1 MEARHCA
8 SELEQTLGAPVF
20 LDSDDLTDLRELL
33 EQVRESDVLLF
44 FQSRSV
50 LERPYCLLELHT
62 AVTAGVPIVA
72 VNVRGGNEYSHAD
85 AEHLLRYL
93 DTELEARNPGAS
105 RLLQKHG
112 VDLTELAHTLS
123 GIVPN
128 LISIEFN
135 PSGSRLNLAASL
147 LDIAQTM
154 RIAKPAALDEA
165 QEGRQAWLTARAG
178 SPTGRRSSHGA
189 VHAHGGRPAAVEKS
203 SSLAP
208 VPFEVPELPGHHEPR
223 PAFMTRLKR
232 ALGVELSAEEEAS
245 EAEAREQRS
254 EAEEAAAQGAARA
267 EAQAAEASGRVT
279 VVGMGGAGKTSIAT
293 AVARDPSVRA
303 RFERVLW
310 VTLGQTP
317 NLTHLQGVLCK
328 QLKDEELTGGV
339 SPEAARA
346 QLARA
351 AQGRRVLLLL
361 DDLWDVA
368 HERPLAIL
376 ELGLPTGSRCL
387 ITTRI
392 RGRFKGVELDLG
404 SMAPA
409 EALRLLL
416 AGAGLE
422 AVREAGADAPPD
434 APPPAAAGRQVAAE
448 KAAEAAEIARL
459 WAGPPPAAAGWQ
471 VAAEKAAAAAEIAR
485 LCGGLPLCLSV
496 ASSMMALHPM
506 DWQTRVVQLLQGD
519 DRAELLESDVACGGG
534 GSGRSGGGG
543 GGADGG
549 EAQPATVEERVIAA
563 SLSSLPA
570 GSGMLVR
577 FFCGLAVFPED
588 LVVPVPVLDALAG
601 MWVLDEPG
609 ARPLSHERK
618 VSKLRKW
625 LQTLLQHSLI
635 KGCAAPV
642 DRWRAVH
649 RRAWQAG
656 ACAALP

>member
-93 DTELEARNPGAS
+93 DTELEVRNPGAS

-165 QEGRQAWLTARAG
+165 QEGRQAWLTARSG

-189 VHAHGGRPAAVEKS
+189 VHAHGGRAAAVEKS

-434 APPPAAAGRQVAAE
+434 APPLTAAG
-448 KAAEAAEIARL
+448 
-459 WAGPPPAAAGWQ
+459 GQ

-519 DRAELLESDVACGGG
+519 DRAELLESDVAYGDG
-534 GSGRSGGGG
+534 GSGGSGGGG
-543 GGADGG
+543 GSADGG

-570 GSGMLVR
+570 GSGMLVH

-642 DRWRAVH
+642 DRWHAVH

>member
-1 MEARHCA
+1 MEARHCHA
-8 SELEQTLGAPVF
+8 ELEQTLGAPVF

-33 EQVRESDVLLF
+33 DQVRESDVLLF

-50 LERPYCLLELHT
+50 LTRPYCLLELHT

-85 AEHLLRYL
+85 AAHLLRYL
-93 DTELEARNPGAS
+93 DTELEVRNPGAS

-165 QEGRQAWLTARAG
+165 EEGRQAWLTARSG
-178 SPTGRRSSHGA
+178 SPTARRSSSYGA
-189 VHAHGGRPAAVEKS
+189 VHAHGGRAAAVAKS

-232 ALGVELSAEEEAS
+232 ALGAELSAEEEAS
-245 EAEAREQRS
+245 EAEACEHRS

-293 AVARDPSVRA
+293 AVARDASVRS

-310 VTLGQTP
+310 VTLGQAP

-328 QLKDEELTGGV
+328 QLTDEELTGGV

-361 DDLWDVA
+361 DDLWDPA

-376 ELGLPTGSRCL
+376 ELGLPAGSRCL

-404 SMAPA
+404 SMAPP
-409 EALRLLL
+409 EALRLLTTYYL
-416 AGAGLE
+416 LPTTHYLLLTTE
-422 AVREAGADAPPD
+422 ALRLLTTYYLLPTTYYLLLTTHYLLPRRCGCFLLTTYYLLLTTYYLLIRRRCGCCSRGRASRRCARRAPTRRR
-434 APPPAAAGRQVAAE
+434 PPQRVGRWRRQRRRRRPRSRAFAAGCR
-448 KAAEAAEIARL
+448 
-459 WAGPPPAAAGWQ
+459 
-471 VAAEKAAAAAEIAR
+471 
-485 LCGGLPLCLSV
+485 S
-496 ASSMMALHPM
+496 ASPSP
-506 DWQTRVVQLLQGD
+506 
-519 DRAELLESDVACGGG
+519 
-534 GSGRSGGGG
+534 
-543 GGADGG
+543 
-549 EAQPATVEERVIAA
+549 
-563 SLSSLPA
+563 
-570 GSGMLVR
+570 
-577 FFCGLAVFPED
+577 
-588 LVVPVPVLDALAG
+588 
-601 MWVLDEPG
+601 
-609 ARPLSHERK
+609 
-618 VSKLRKW
+618 
-625 LQTLLQHSLI
+625 
-635 KGCAAPV
+635 
-642 DRWRAVH
+642 
-649 RRAWQAG
+649 RR
-656 ACAALP
+656 